1 MAGVYALAQG
11 MKRRTELQ
19 LALLLMGLIVWGY
32 GSRVDDRRLTWIG
45 LGFFA
50 VATIL
55 RLFKKRPEPDSDQ
68 EP

>member
-1 MAGVYALAQG
+1 

-32 GSRVDDRRLTWIG
+32 GQRTDNSRLTWIG

-50 VATIL
+50 AATIL
-55 RLFKKRPEPDSDQ
+55 RFFKKRSEQGSDQ